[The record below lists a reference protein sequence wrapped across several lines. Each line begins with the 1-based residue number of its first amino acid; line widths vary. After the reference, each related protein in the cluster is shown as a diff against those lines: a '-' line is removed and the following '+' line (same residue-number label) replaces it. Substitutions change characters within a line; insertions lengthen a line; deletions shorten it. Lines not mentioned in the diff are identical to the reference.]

1 MLSISIG
8 ILLRFIPLSTTLYNL
23 HSSISMHIPH
33 TTIHSWG
40 DDKEICL
47 TNEWGSWKKR
57 NRRLYVVS
65 IESWIY
71 PTSYYRKPMLA
82 QFRKHKELISK
93 SSIPCL
99 FLNFFTTLGMDK
111 TIQRGDLGKHGIL
124 FKIVP
129 MHSEMKPSN
138 KDFMSCWYKP
148 VPKWLPRAGQSV
160 IPTNLS
166 EFKVRTDK

>member
-1 MLSISIG
+1 
-8 ILLRFIPLSTTLYNL
+8 
-23 HSSISMHIPH
+23 
-33 TTIHSWG
+33 
-40 DDKEICL
+40 
-47 TNEWGSWKKR
+47 
-57 NRRLYVVS
+57 
-65 IESWIY
+65 
-71 PTSYYRKPMLA
+71 MLA

-166 EFKVRTDK
+166 EFKVRTDKLACCRLCCTPLSSISIKLILLEVLVGRECNA

>member
-1 MLSISIG
+1 
-8 ILLRFIPLSTTLYNL
+8 
-23 HSSISMHIPH
+23 
-33 TTIHSWG
+33 
-40 DDKEICL
+40 
-47 TNEWGSWKKR
+47 
-57 NRRLYVVS
+57 
-65 IESWIY
+65 
-71 PTSYYRKPMLA
+71 
-82 QFRKHKELISK
+82 
-93 SSIPCL
+93 
-99 FLNFFTTLGMDK
+99 MDK

-166 EFKVRTDK
+166 EFKVRTDKYACCRLCCTPLSSISIKLTLLEVLVGGECNA

>member
-1 MLSISIG
+1 MNGGKENRFGETMNQLQRVRKKGTEDFMLSQQNPGYIRPRI
-8 ILLRFIPLSTTLYNL
+8 IANQCWR
-23 HSSISMHIPH
+23 SS
-33 TTIHSWG
+33 
-40 DDKEICL
+40 
-47 TNEWGSWKKR
+47 
-57 NRRLYVVS
+57 VS
-65 IESWIY
+65 IRN
-71 PTSYYRKPMLA
+71 SYLNLVFHVY
-82 QFRKHKELISK
+82 F
-93 SSIPCL
+93 SI
-99 FLNFFTTLGMDK
+99 TTLGMDK